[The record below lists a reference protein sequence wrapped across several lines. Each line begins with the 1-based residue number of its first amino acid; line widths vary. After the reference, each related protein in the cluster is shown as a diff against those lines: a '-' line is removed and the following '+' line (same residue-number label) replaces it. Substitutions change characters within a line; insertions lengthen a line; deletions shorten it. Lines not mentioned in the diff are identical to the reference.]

1 MAYMITHSLLSSWL
15 YSISENPY
23 DDATVEDHSQ
33 EDFLR
38 TLRREPSE
46 TTEAMQN
53 GIDFENLV
61 TAICEGQEVRK
72 LIMSGPCNPNNG
84 EAMESYEYPK
94 WYDAAVTVADIVKG
108 GAFQY
113 ATSRT
118 IQIEDMEILLYGRL
132 DVLKAGTIFDIKF
145 SKSYDRGKYFGST
158 QHPMYFA
165 IVPESEEFTY
175 VISNG
180 TDVWTETYRRE
191 EATNIEYTV
200 RDFLNWL
207 KAVGLMD
214 EYKKYWVAR
223 G

>member
-15 YSISENPY
+15 YYISENPY
-23 DDATVEDHSQ
+23 DDATQEDHSQ

-61 TAICEGQEVRK
+61 TAICEGKEVRT
-72 LIMSGPCNPNNG
+72 LIQSGPCEPNSG

-94 WYDAAVTVADIVKG
+94 WYDAAVEVASIVKG
-108 GAFQY
+108 SVFQY
-113 ATSRT
+113 ATSKPV
-118 IQIEDMEILLYGRL
+118 QVEDMDILLYGRL
-132 DVLKAGTIFDIKF
+132 DGLRAGHIFDIKF
-145 SKSYDRGKYFGST
+145 SNGYDRGKYFDST

-165 IVPESEEFTY
+165 IVPEADDFTY

-180 TDVWTETYRRE
+180 SEVWTETYRRE
-191 EATNIEYTV
+191 EANDIIYTV

-214 EYKKYWVAR
+214 EYKKYWGALK
-223 G
+223 